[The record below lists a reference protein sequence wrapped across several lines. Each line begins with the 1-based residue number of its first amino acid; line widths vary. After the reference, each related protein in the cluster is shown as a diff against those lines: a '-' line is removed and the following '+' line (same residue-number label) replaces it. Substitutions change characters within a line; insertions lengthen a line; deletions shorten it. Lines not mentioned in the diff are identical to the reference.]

1 MISQSPLT
9 DKLLWSTVMY
19 IFRFICI
26 CYYDGKH
33 LKLPLSINSTARPSP
48 PSLFRRNNMTTVK
61 LHHMVDDLGI
71 SEGLYGLVRR
81 IEETTT
87 KVSAT
92 LKVWLRRI
100 DDRRQLSHMNDRLLA
115 DIGLSRADVAVEIK
129 KNFWQK

>member
-1 MISQSPLT
+1 
-9 DKLLWSTVMY
+9 
-19 IFRFICI
+19 
-26 CYYDGKH
+26 
-33 LKLPLSINSTARPSP
+33 
-48 PSLFRRNNMTTVK
+48 MTTVK